1 MEQKINKQFI
11 FAKRPHGWPDETCF
25 RMIDVPIPEPAQ
37 GQILIKTAYISV
49 DPYMRGR
56 MNDVKSYAP
65 PFNLN
70 EALYGG
76 AVGEVIETR
85 SKHFSKGDF
94 VTGFL
99 PWQHYAAA
107 DEKTVRRIDP
117 QIAPITAS
125 LGVLGLTGI
134 TAYIG
139 LLDIGRPKPG
149 ETVVVSGAAG
159 AVGMIVGQ
167 IAKIKG
173 CRAVGIAGSDRK
185 VAYLVDEL
193 GFGAA
198 FNYNTESDLTEPLRR
213 ACPKGVDIYFDNVG
227 GRISDQVM
235 ALINDGARIPLCGQI
250 ALYNSV
256 DVPTGP
262 RVQPFLLTHH
272 ALMQGFLVSNHAERF
287 GEATS
292 QLAAWIKENKIK
304 YTETIIEG
312 LENAPR
318 AFLGLFKGDNLG
330 KQLVKVG

>member
-1 MEQKINKQFI
+1 VLNK
-11 FAKRPHGWPDETCF
+11 
-25 RMIDVPIPEPAQ
+25 
-37 GQILIKTAYISV
+37 
-49 DPYMRGR
+49 
-56 MNDVKSYAP
+56 
-65 PFNLN
+65 
-70 EALYGG
+70 
-76 AVGEVIETR
+76 
-85 SKHFSKGDF
+85 
-94 VTGFL
+94 
-99 PWQHYAAA
+99 
-107 DEKTVRRIDP
+107 IDP
-117 QIAPITAS
+117 QVAPVTAY

-167 IAKIKG
+167 IAKIIG

-185 VAYLVDEL
+185 VAYLVDDL
-193 GFGAA
+193 GFDGAI
-198 FNYNTESDLTEPLRR
+198 NYNTEPDLTEPLRK

-235 ALINDGARIPLCGQI
+235 VLINEGARIPLCGQI

-256 DVPTGP
+256 EVPTGP
-262 RVQPFLLTHH
+262 RLQPFLLTHH
-272 ALMQGFLVSNHAERF
+272 ALMQGFLVSNHADRF

-292 QLAAWIKENKIK
+292 RLAAWIKENKIR
-304 YTETIIEG
+304 YAETIVEG